1 MILTVR
7 LSCKALRVGSSL
19 LQLRARCDPD
29 GQIVGWARRSRRNH
43 FAVTTCESG
52 AALRLGRRYG
62 AYVTGP
68 HLLPHLPGYIPP
80 DVDMTVV
87 KAQVGDGGV
96 SAPAGTDI
104 AALRQVV
111 AEAGQDGID
120 LKIVVVETN
129 PPIDTPLRD
138 IATEVGTAYPGSTV
152 LAVSPSYAGTFS
164 PVFDRVTL
172 EAGQDLAKTGDPVQ
186 SSMNFVAELQSPDF
200 PWMPFTIVV
209 VLGVA
214 VAAVFTR
221 MLQVRAKRAVA
232 DVPPAVPVD

>member
-1 MILTVR
+1 MT
-7 LSCKALRVGSSL
+7 A
-19 LQLRARCDPD
+19 RA
-29 GQIVGWARRSRRNH
+29 
-43 FAVTTCESG
+43 SG
-52 AALRLGRRYG
+52 AAPPSGRRYG
-62 AYVTGP
+62 ACVTGP
-68 HLLPHLPGYIPP
+68 HVLPHLPGYIPP
-80 DVDMTVV
+80 DVDMTLV

-96 SAPAGTDI
+96 SAPAGADI

-120 LKIVVVETN
+120 LKIVVIETN

-152 LAVSPSYAGTFS
+152 LAVSPFYAGTYS

-186 SSMNFVAELQSPDF
+186 SSKNFVAELQTPDF

-221 MLQVRAKRAVA
+221 MLQVRAKRVVA
-232 DVPPAVPVD
+232 DEVPAAPGDQSART